1 MRPTPSPGSSREPS
15 SPDEAGGLLR
25 ELLAQPP
32 AARRRAFEQVRFES
46 PALCRQLLSASED
59 RIFDLPAESL
69 ELARLAQELAER
81 LEASEP
87 PTAPVSVAGELRF
100 LATLQVANA
109 LRVTGELTQA
119 EELFHAVRGLLREL
133 GEPPHL
139 EAELLYLEA
148 SLHTDQR
155 RFSRA
160 LASIDRALERYRN
173 TRRRERR
180 CEALIKKGHILLTWE
195 TRVGSALRAFQE
207 AVPLLDPQRQP
218 RLLVICLHNL
228 ILGLNRLGY
237 TIAARSLLGE
247 VKDLH
252 LRLGDRA
259 NLLKL
264 RWVEGQ
270 LDMELGR
277 LDSAERAFAE
287 ARDGFVD
294 LELPYQA
301 ALVCLDLAEVYLQQS
316 RSYKLRQLAVEMFPI
331 FQSRHL
337 HREAL
342 AALIVFR
349 EAVAVQGADQELIRE
364 IAAFLTQVQRNPKL
378 RFRPSR

>member
-1 MRPTPSPGSSREPS
+1 MSPAPAPRTSDPS
-15 SPDEAGGLLR
+15 EAGGLLR
-25 ELLAQPP
+25 ELLVRPVSV
-32 AARRRAFEQVRFES
+32 RRQLVLGEKRYES
-46 PALCRQLLSASED
+46 PDLVRLLLAACEE
-59 RIFDLPAESL
+59 RIFDRPAESL
-69 ELARLAQELAER
+69 ELARLALALTER
-81 LEASEP
+81 LETLGSA
-87 PTAPVSVAGELRF
+87 PTTLELRC

-109 LRVTGELTQA
+109 LRVTGELAQA
-119 EELFHAVRGLLREL
+119 EELFHTTRGLLDDL
-133 GEPPHL
+133 GEAPDL

-155 RFSRA
+155 RFSQA
-160 LASIDRALERYRN
+160 LESIDRALDYYRG
-173 TRRRERR
+173 TRWQDRR
-180 CEALIKKGHILLTWE
+180 CAALIKKGHVLLTWE

-207 AVPLLDPQRQP
+207 AVPLLDPQQQP
-218 RLLVICLHNL
+218 RLLAICLHNL

-247 VKDLH
+247 VKELH

-264 RWVEGQ
+264 HWVEGQ

-277 LDSAERAFAE
+277 LESAEQAFAD
-287 ARDGFVD
+287 ARDGFLE

-301 ALVCLDLAEVYLQQS
+301 ALVCLDLAEVYLRQS

-349 EAVAVQGADQELIRE
+349 EAVAVQGADEELIRE
-364 IAAFLTQVQRNPKL
+364 VAAFLTQVQCNPKL